1 MRVATTR
8 REVKARGLTFDV
20 FEGGPEDGTPVLLLH
35 GFPQDHREFD
45 PILPRLHAAGLRTYA
60 LDQRGYSPGAR
71 PAEVADYRLA
81 EPVAD
86 AVAVLDGLGLESA
99 HVVGHDW
106 GAQVSWLVAG
116 QHPERVRTLT
126 AISVPHPR
134 ALGLALRVRPTQR
147 ARFVYQAFFRSAA
160 AERLLLAGG
169 GALLKSMMR
178 PLGDRAAQYAGAMR
192 EPGRLTGGLN
202 WYRAL
207 TPQAVSGLGVIEVPT
222 TYVWSDH
229 DPVFGITAALR
240 TADWVQA
247 DYQLVAMR
255 DVGHWVPEEAPKATA
270 DAIVRRVT
278 GASSAGG
285 SSAGD
290 ASPGSGA

>member
-8 REVKARGLTFDV
+8 REIKVRGMAFDV
-20 FEGGPEDGTPVLLLH
+20 FEGGPEEGQPVLLLH

-45 PILPRLHAAGLRTYA
+45 LILPRLHAAGLRTYA

-71 PAEVADYRLA
+71 PASVGDYRLA
-81 EPVAD
+81 EPAAD
-86 AVAVLDGLGLESA
+86 AIAVIEALGLESA

-106 GAQVSWLVAG
+106 GAVVAWLVAG
-116 QHPERVRTLT
+116 HSPERVRTLT

-147 ARFVYQAFFRSAA
+147 IRFVYQAFFRSPG
-160 AERLLLAGG
+160 AEKALLAGDG
-169 GALLKSMMR
+169 TLLKAVMR
-178 PLGDRAAQYAGAMR
+178 PLGDRAELYAEAMR
-192 EPGRLTGGLN
+192 DPGRLTGGLN

-207 TPQAVSGLGVIEVPT
+207 SPTAGNGLGVITVPT

-229 DPVFGITAALR
+229 DPVFRITAALR

-255 DVGHWVPEEAPKATA
+255 DIGHWVPEEAPKATA
-270 DAIVRRVT
+270 DAIIWRIN
-278 GASSAGG
+278 AG
-285 SSAGD
+285 
-290 ASPGSGA
+290 